1 MKTLLYFGVAASL
14 LLSVISCS
22 DSQNFQG
29 RMSPEE
35 RAALLQ
41 ERLDLTD
48 EQTKKVVQ
56 IMEESTE
63 KMSELRDNFEGDRQQ
78 MREKMLQLREENNKK
93 IEEILYEDQ
102 IPLFH
107 DYLEEREQFRR
118 NRRGQQRQQ

>member
-48 EQTKKVVQ
+48 EQTKEVVQ

>member
-14 LLSVISCS
+14 LLFVISCS